1 MEPSLQAVAFQ
12 AAVGLVIAAATS
24 WFTIRL
30 SLSKFREEQFWE
42 KKALAYE
49 RVIDAIHKAKK
60 FSSEHLDAQY
70 SGRDLPDER
79 DEELR
84 KLAKEAKDEISR
96 AADIGGFILSTQALE
111 IIREYERRSRDTKH
125 IGSWHEALEYDY
137 EVTDHCLKSF
147 IAEAKRDIS
156 EVT

>member
-1 MEPSLQAVAFQ
+1 MELLLQALI
-12 AAVGLVIAAATS
+12 GLVISVATS
-24 WFTIRL
+24 LLTVKL
-30 SLSKFREEQFWE
+30 SLARFRTERIWE

-70 SGRDLPDER
+70 SGHDLPDER
-79 DEELR
+79 NEELR
-84 KLAKEAKDEISR
+84 KLANEAKDEISR

-125 IGSWHEALEYDY
+125 IESWHEALEYDY

>member
-1 MEPSLQAVAFQ
+1 M
-12 AAVGLVIAAATS
+12 
-24 WFTIRL
+24 
-30 SLSKFREEQFWE
+30 
-42 KKALAYE
+42 AYE

-79 DEELR
+79 SEELR
-84 KLAKEAKDEISR
+84 KLANEAKDEISR

-125 IGSWHEALEYDY
+125 IGSWHEYLEHDY
-137 EVTDHCLKSF
+137 API
-147 IAEAKRDIS
+147 IASSHLLPKQSATSAK
-156 EVT
+156 

>member
-1 MEPSLQAVAFQ
+1 MELLLQALIGF
-12 AAVGLVIAAATS
+12 VISVATS
-24 WFTIRL
+24 LLTVKL
-30 SLSKFREEQFWE
+30 SLARFRTERIWE

-70 SGRDLPDER
+70 NDRDLPDEH

-96 AADIGGFILSTQALE
+96 IADIGGFILSA
-111 IIREYERRSRDTKH
+111 
-125 IGSWHEALEYDY
+125 
-137 EVTDHCLKSF
+137 
-147 IAEAKRDIS
+147 
-156 EVT
+156 